1 MFLQGLVSLDEKK
14 IRQMKV
20 FDKFHFTIR
29 RMSNRMILLF
39 VLIVLTGIVGGG
51 SLYRVYHVYY
61 MENKLQGEI
70 RVDIQDLAKEY
81 LWAYAAT
88 SEADRAEQ
96 LEVVATRLSELNEEI
111 DELTA
116 IYSGDEDLSA
126 IVSDLEKVESYG
138 TTLSGMF
145 TDGSS
150 SEDTY
155 NYFKETLYPQ
165 IKIVAADMKEV
176 RDDSQESAKQQYY
189 GSVMVVVIIVLF
201 SLGIGIVTTAFIR
214 DARRKLTA
222 SILDPVT
229 ELSKASDAMAE
240 GMLDIDITYKS
251 TDELGHLADDLNEST
266 TITKK
271 IVEDIDSTLERMAGG
286 DFTRGADN
294 PDLYKGD
301 FRSISDALE
310 DIASKLSHTLSEVKE
325 SSAQVSQGASNMSQ
339 GATSLAE
346 GATDQAAAIQ
356 ELTASVT
363 TVTEQT
369 KHMAETADSSRVKA
383 VKVKEDAETSARKMK
398 LVTDA
403 MVRITEASAEIE
415 SITNTIESIAKQT
428 QLLALNASIESA
440 RAGEAGKGFAVVAEE
455 ISTLATQSTEAAKN
469 THQLIS
475 DTMEEIRNGNDVV
488 NETTQALEQV
498 QTSVEEIMEMIV
510 ETGDMAERQAQSMQE
525 IDEGIAQISNV
536 VQSNSA
542 TAEESSA
549 VSQELSE
556 QSSNLND
563 LIGRF
568 NIS

>member
-1 MFLQGLVSLDEKK
+1 MSLKGLIGLDEQK

-39 VLIVLTGIVGGG
+39 VLIVLTGGIGAF
-51 SLYRVYHVYY
+51 SLYRVYHTYY
-61 MENKLQGEI
+61 MENKWQGEI

-81 LWAYAAT
+81 VWAYAAI
-88 SEADRAEQ
+88 EEEDRAEQ
-96 LEVVATRLSELNEEI
+96 LEVVDTRLAELSEEI
-111 DELTA
+111 DERAA
-116 IYSGDEDLSA
+116 IYSGDSDLNT
-126 IVSDLEKVESYG
+126 IISDLELVEQYG
-138 TTLSGMF
+138 TVLRGMF
-145 TDGSS
+145 SDGSS

-155 NYFKETLYPQ
+155 YYFRDTLYPQ
-165 IKIVAADMKEV
+165 IKVVAADMKTV
-176 RDDSQESAKQQYY
+176 RDDSQESAKNQYY
-189 GSVMVVVIIVLF
+189 SSIILVIIIVIF
-201 SLGIGIVTTAFIR
+201 SLGIGIVTTFFIK
-214 DARRKLTA
+214 DARKKLTA
-222 SILDPVT
+222 SILDPVN
-229 ELSKASDAMAE
+229 ELSKASEDMAA
-240 GMLDIDITYKS
+240 GILDLNIEYNSK
-251 TDELGHLADDLNEST
+251 DELGHLADDLNEST
-266 TITKK
+266 NVTKK
-271 IVEDIDSTLERMAGG
+271 IVSDIDSTLERMASG
-286 DFTRGADN
+286 DFSRGAEN
-294 PDLYKGD
+294 PDLYIGD
-301 FRSISDALE
+301 YRSISDALE

-346 GATDQAAAIQ
+346 GATDQAAAIE

-369 KHMAETADSSRVKA
+369 KHMAETADNSRAKA
-383 VKVKEDAETSARKMK
+383 IKVKDDAEASARKMK

-403 MVRITEASAEIE
+403 MTRITEASAEIE

-455 ISTLATQSTEAAKN
+455 ISELATQSTEAAKN

-498 QTSVEEIMEMIV
+498 QISVDEIMAMIV
-510 ETGDMAERQAQSMQE
+510 ETGDMAEKQAQSMQE
-525 IDEGIAQISNV
+525 IDEGIEQISNV

-568 NIS
+568 SIS